1 MVTPWARYK
10 GRQLLGRLMHGDDV
24 LVGVPATKLTTTTMG
39 VTRLSIF
46 DDDYFNDWYGRFF
59 LGPLADNDFVI
70 DDFDQL
76 VEPALTDGLIT
87 FKPTM
92 SSAVTTQ
99 DQFEA
104 YPDFS
109 PAEMNDAI
117 NLAIASVEEEC
128 LQDKRDET
136 ITVVSSTTYEYD
148 LPAGFSYIQSIV
160 MEQGTSGRF
169 STSLDTIDRRYWRI
183 LRGSP
188 PKLWFD
194 SNYVSLTAGRKL
206 RILGQQGPAQLTKD
220 GDLCLVDQA
229 YVIYQAKA
237 NLHLSRISELG
248 DEHDKKMVV
257 AQSRAHEERR
267 GVMVAGVGEKVSL

>member
-1 MVTPWARYK
+1 
-10 GRQLLGRLMHGDDV
+10 MHGGDV
-24 LVGVPATKLTTTTMG
+24 LVGVPGTNLTTTTMG
-39 VTRLSIF
+39 ITKLSVF
-46 DDDYFNDWYGRFF
+46 GDDYFNDWYGRFF

-76 VEPALTDGLIT
+76 VEPSLTNGMLT

-92 SSAVTTQ
+92 SSAVTAQ

-117 NLAIASVEEEC
+117 NLAIASVEEEA

-136 ITVVSSTTYEYD
+136 ITVVSSNTYEYD
-148 LPAGFSYIQSIV
+148 LPAGFSYIQTIV
-160 MEQGTSGRF
+160 MEQGTSGRY
-169 STSLDTIDRRYWRI
+169 STSLDTIDRKYWRI

-206 RILGQQGPAQLTKD
+206 RLIGQQAPGQLTKD
-220 GDLCLVDQA
+220 GDLCSVDQS

-248 DEHDKKMVV
+248 DEHDKKMSV
-257 AQSRAHEERR
+257 AQARAHEERR
-267 GVMVAGVGEKVSL
+267 GLGVAGVGEKVSL